1 LDKTHHDLL
10 RKIAT
15 NQLSISWK
23 IDSKYLYLRLFSK
36 PS

>member
-15 NQLSISWK
+15 NQVSISWK
-23 IDSKYLYLRLFSK
+23 ID
-36 PS
+36 